1 MIAGTEKII
10 CSGFGGQGIMVMG
23 KFLSY
28 VALEAGKFTTYLPAY
43 GAEVRGGTAHCMV
56 TISDSE
62 IYSPY
67 IDEADAVIVMNE
79 PSVRKFENRIKKEG
93 VLIINKSLVSVKSR
107 RDDLKIIEVPFTE
120 IATRLGNIKCANTV
134 ALGTYL
140 SAKSIAPKKTIDA
153 VLSKM
158 LAGLRPEI
166 FEVNREAIKEG
177 FSYGKS

>member
-1 MIAGTEKII
+1 
-10 CSGFGGQGIMVMG
+10 MVMG

-28 VALEAGKFTTYLPAY
+28 VALEADKFTAYLPAY

-67 IDEADAVIVMNE
+67 VAEADAVIVMNE
-79 PSVRKFENRIKKEG
+79 PSIRKFENRIKKEG
-93 VLIINKSLVSVKSR
+93 LLIINKSLVSTKSNR
-107 RDDLKIIEVPFTE
+107 ADLKIVEVPFTE
-120 IATRLGNIKCANTV
+120 IAARLGNIKCANTV

-140 SAKSIAPKKTIDA
+140 SIKSIAPKKAIST
-153 VLSKM
+153 VLNKM

-166 FEVNREAIKEG
+166 FEVNRKAIEEG
-177 FSYGKS
+177 FNYGKS